1 MYTEDKEVTKYT
13 NEGLQIRPGRAFGR
27 VFISGLLGLLIT
39 TLIFCFLLFAVL
51 SLKSLYPPFAQDS
64 VNLYELSDEEIH
76 ENYSRMVDYL
86 LQPQPGEL
94 TFIKLPMSEDG
105 RIHFADVRALVQ
117 GLFKL
122 VLPVLG
128 LALPLAYLLFIKRK
142 DLLALKWSAGFCLL
156 FPLLIG
162 SAMLINFEESFIA
175 FHKLFFRND
184 YWLFDPVRDPIILY
198 LPSSFF
204 AAMGGLLLILLILA
218 AVLQYVLAHVK
229 GGFRKSRS

>member
-13 NEGLQIRPGRAFGR
+13 NEGLQIRPGRGFGR

-39 TLIFCFLLFAVL
+39 TLIFCFLLFGVL

-86 LQPQPGEL
+86 LQPQSGEL
-94 TFIKLPMSEDG
+94 TFIKLPMSEEG
-105 RIHFADVRALVQ
+105 RVHFADVRALVQ

-122 VLPVLG
+122 VLPALG
-128 LALPLAYLLFIKRK
+128 LALPLAYLLFVKKQDR
-142 DLLALKWSAGFCLL
+142 LALKWSAGICLF

-162 SAMLINFEESFIA
+162 SAMLINFEKSFIA
-175 FHKLFFRND
+175 FHRLFFHND
-184 YWLFDPVRDPIILY
+184 FWLFDPARDPIILY

-229 GGFRKSRS
+229 VGFRKSRS

>member
-1 MYTEDKEVTKYT
+1 M
-13 NEGLQIRPGRAFGR
+13 LSGRAFGR
-27 VFISGLLGLLIT
+27 VFISGLLGLLFT
-39 TLIFCFLLFAVL
+39 TLIFCFLLFGVL
-51 SLKSLYPPFAQDS
+51 SLKGLYPPFAQDS
-64 VNLYELSDEEIH
+64 VNLYELSDDEIQ

-94 TFIKLPMSEDG
+94 TFIKLPMSEEG

-204 AAMGGLLLILLILA
+204 AAMGGLLLLLLVLA
-218 AVLQYVLAHVK
+218 AVLQYGLLHVK
-229 GGFRKSRS
+229 VGFRKS

>member
-1 MYTEDKEVTKYT
+1 MHTEDTKYT
-13 NEGLQIRPGRAFGR
+13 DKGLQMLPGRAFGR
-27 VFISGLLGLLIT
+27 VFLSGLLGLLISA
-39 TLIFCFLLFAVL
+39 LIFCFLLFGVL
-51 SLKSLYPPFAQDS
+51 SLKGLYPPFAQDS
-64 VNLYELSDEEIH
+64 VNLYELSDDEIQ

-94 TFIKLPMSEDG
+94 TFIKLPMSEEG

-175 FHKLFFRND
+175 FHRLFFRND

-204 AAMGGLLLILLILA
+204 AAMGGLLLLLLVLA
-218 AVLQYVLAHVK
+218 AVLQYGLLHVK
-229 GGFRKSRS
+229 VGFRKS